1 MQQNRFDLPG
11 VGALGGNA
19 GDCVAAPPRPR
30 WARIVVAGFCV
41 VFLALQALVPLA
53 QLLWA
58 PRPARFGWQMFSVSA
73 PPPDF
78 AIVRADGSSAPIA
91 IEPYVSSF
99 RGDVPLAQFLPAH
112 LCRVVPGAV
121 AVRFQQAGAK
131 QVEVYQCT
139 Q

>member
-1 MQQNRFDLPG
+1 MMGLKRISDRLPHLSANHSYHQP
-11 VGALGGNA
+11 GASQ
-19 GDCVAAPPRPR
+19 
-30 WARIVVAGFCV
+30 WARIAIACFFA
-41 VFLALQALVPLA
+41 VFLALQALVPIY
-53 QLLWA
+53 QLLVA

-91 IEPYVSSF
+91 IEPYVASA

-112 LCRVVPGAV
+112 LCRIVPGAA
-121 AVRFQQAGAK
+121 AVRVQQPGAQ